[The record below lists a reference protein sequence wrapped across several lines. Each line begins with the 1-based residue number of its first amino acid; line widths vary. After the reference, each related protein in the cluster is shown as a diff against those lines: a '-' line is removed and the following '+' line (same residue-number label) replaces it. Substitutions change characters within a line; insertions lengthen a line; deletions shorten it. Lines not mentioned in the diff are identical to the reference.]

1 MEKGSKEMKKVL
13 KKFIGDVDINRDMTL
28 LLVIGGLYALSIA
41 LSNTFVNVYLW
52 KQSGEFTHIAL
63 YNLSAVVMQPIT
75 FILAGR
81 WAKKIDRVIVL
92 RLGVS
97 FLSIFFFTV
106 LFLGENASGFLL
118 LLGALLGI
126 GFGFY
131 WLAFNV
137 LTFEITEPDTRDFF
151 NGFLGLLTS
160 FAGMIGPML
169 AGWLITSMEK
179 LIGYKVIF
187 GISLSLFVVA
197 VILSFFLKRRHATG
211 TYNFKRILAERKKDH
226 NWKYVLYA
234 HFFQGLR
241 EGTFVFVIVVWVYV
255 ATNSELAIG
264 TYGLVASAVSFVTYY
279 LVGRFI
285 KPNLR
290 KKAIMTG
297 AIGLYLAIFLI
308 FKELTFTRLIMY
320 GIVISLSYP
329 ILLVP
334 YISITYD
341 VIGKGWRAAEM
352 RVEYIV
358 VRELFLNGGRIV
370 SILCFLLTVSL
381 FNEEKGIPFLLLI
394 LGAGHLIVY
403 FFIKK
408 IHVNKVNE
416 GGQHYSLPRNKK
428 QGDGENDGSPV

>member
-1 MEKGSKEMKKVL
+1 MKTFF
-13 KKFIGDVDINRDMTL
+13 KKLIGNVDVTHDMLL

-52 KQSGEFTHIAL
+52 KQSGDFIHIAL
-63 YNLSAVVMQPIT
+63 YNLASVVMQPLT

-97 FLSIFFFTV
+97 FLSVFFFAV
-106 LFLGENASGFLL
+106 LFLGEKASSFLL
-118 LLGALLGI
+118 LLGGLLGI
-126 GFGFY
+126 GYGFY

-137 LTFEITEPDTRDFF
+137 LTFEITEPETRDFF

-187 GISLSLFVVA
+187 GISLGLFVVA

-211 TYNFKRILAERKKDH
+211 TYNFKRILAERKK
-226 NWKYVLYA
+226 NWNWNNVLKA

-241 EGTFVFVIVVWVYV
+241 EGAFVFVIVIWVYI

-264 TYGLVASAVSFVTYY
+264 TYGLIASAVSFVCYY

-285 KPNLR
+285 KPTFR
-290 KKAIMTG
+290 KKAILFG
-297 AIGLYLAIFLI
+297 AVGLYLAIFLI
-308 FKELTFTRLIMY
+308 VNELSFTRLIMY
-320 GIVISLSYP
+320 GIVISISYP

-341 VIGKGWRAAEM
+341 VIGKGWKAAEM
-352 RVEYIV
+352 RVEYVV
-358 VRELFLNGGRIV
+358 VRELFLNCGRIL
-370 SILCFLLTVSL
+370 SILCFLLFVTI
-381 FNEEKGIPFLLLI
+381 FGEEKGIPMLLLI

-403 FFIKK
+403 FFIRRVKAD
-408 IHVNKVNE
+408 HDNKDGE
-416 GGQHYSLPRNKK
+416 YYTLPRNKK
-428 QGDGENDGSPV
+428 QGEGENDGSPV

>member
-1 MEKGSKEMKKVL
+1 MKTIF
-13 KKFIGDVDINRDMTL
+13 KKFLGEVEVNRDLGL

-63 YNLSAVVMQPIT
+63 YNLASVVMQPLT

-97 FLSIFFFTV
+97 FLSVFFFTV
-106 LFLGENASGFLL
+106 LFLGEKANSYLL
-118 LLGALLGI
+118 LLGALIGI

-137 LTFEITEPDTRDFF
+137 LTFEITEPETRDFF

-160 FAGMIGPML
+160 FAGMIGPIL
-169 AGWLITSMEK
+169 AGFLITSMEK
-179 LIGYKVIF
+179 FTGYKVIF
-187 GISLSLFVVA
+187 AISLGLFVVA
-197 VILSFFLKRRHATG
+197 VILSFFLKRRPATG
-211 TYNFKRILAERKKDH
+211 VFDFKRILAERKKNA
-226 NWKYVLYA
+226 NWKHILHA

-241 EGTFVFVIVVWVYV
+241 EGTFVFVIVVWVYI

-285 KPNLR
+285 KPHLR
-290 KKAIMTG
+290 KKAILLG
-297 AIGLYLAIFLI
+297 GIGLYLAIFLI
-308 FKELTFTRLIMY
+308 IFDLTFTKLIIY

-334 YISITYD
+334 YISLTYD
-341 VIGKGWRAAEM
+341 IIGKGWKAAEM

-358 VRELFLNGGRIV
+358 VREIFLNGGRIT
-370 SILCFLLTVSL
+370 SILLFLLTVTI
-381 FNEEKGIPFLLLI
+381 FNEEQGIPMLLLF
-394 LGAGHLIVY
+394 LGAGHLIISLFVRH
-403 FFIKK
+403 IK
-408 IHVNKVNE
+408 VDTPSE
-416 GGQHYSLPRNKK
+416 GGEEYTLPRNKK
-428 QGDGENDGSPV
+428 QGDGDNDGSPI